1 MDIRALL
8 QFLQIAKDGSF
19 TRAAANLYLAQPT
32 LSKTVHNLEEELGV
46 PLFQKNRQQAE
57 LTDYGIKLV
66 ELATPIV
73 NDFQSIPTWLHDVEN
88 NPSGDV
94 HVGVTPMLAGLYLI
108 SQITPFCADYPNIN
122 LRFSE
127 RGSNDIRAMVEAC
140 QCDVGFCMEDDS
152 ICNSGLLDAYPLF
165 SKEIVALI
173 PYSNPLSQQERVKVS
188 DLRNEKFNFYTE
200 GHAIKHAVFRRCQEA
215 GFTPKINF
223 ISGNSSILINL
234 SEHGSGITILPKP
247 FLSVHKC
254 SNLAVVPFDP
264 IFPWNCCMIVKRG
277 RYQSVA
283 TQRFITYMLD
293 YFHMNAEDEA

>member
-32 LSKTVHNLEEELGV
+32 LSKTVPTLDEEWGV

-73 NDFQSIPTWLHDVEN
+73 NDFQSIPTWLHDVEDH
-88 NPSGDV
+88 PKGDV
-94 HVGVTPMLAGLYLI
+94 HVGVTPMVAGLYLI
-108 SQITPFCADYPNIN
+108 SQINPFCTAHPNIN

-127 RGSNDIRAMVEAC
+127 RGSNDIRAMVEAS
-140 QCDVGFCMEDDS
+140 QCDVGFCMESDAVYA
-152 ICNSGLLDAYPLF
+152 SGLLDVYSLCR
-165 SKEIVALI
+165 KEIVALI
-173 PYSNPLSQQERVKVS
+173 PYSDPLSQQKQVRIA
-188 DLRNEKFNFYTE
+188 DLRQEKFNFYTE
-200 GHAIKHAVFRRCQEA
+200 GHAIKHAIFRRCQEA
-215 GFTPKINF
+215 GFTPQINF
-223 ISGNSSILINL
+223 VSGNSSILINL

-264 IFPWNCCMIVKRG
+264 IFPWKCCMITKKG
-277 RYQSVA
+277 RYQSAAVQQF
-283 TQRFITYMLD
+283 TSYMID
-293 YFHMNAEDEA
+293 YFRTDVDNDL

>member
-73 NDFQSIPTWLHDVEN
+73 NDFQSIPTWLHDVEDH
-88 NPSGDV
+88 PKGDV
-94 HVGVTPMLAGLYLI
+94 HVGVTPMVAGLYLI
-108 SQITPFCADYPNIN
+108 SQINPFCTAHPNIN

-127 RGSNDIRAMVEAC
+127 RGSNDIRAMVEAS
-140 QCDVGFCMEDDS
+140 QCDVGFCMESDAVYA
-152 ICNSGLLDAYPLF
+152 SGLLDVYSLF

-173 PYSNPLSQQERVKVS
+173 PYSDPLSQQKQVRIA
-188 DLRNEKFNFYTE
+188 DLRQEKFNFYTE
-200 GHAIKHAVFRRCQEA
+200 GHAIKHAIFRRCQEA
-215 GFTPKINF
+215 GFTPQINF
-223 ISGNSSILINL
+223 VSGNSSILINL

-247 FLSVHKC
+247 FLSVQVQQSGCRPLRPHLSLEMLHDHKKGPLSKRC
-254 SNLAVVPFDP
+254 GTAVHFLYDRL
-264 IFPWNCCMIVKRG
+264 FP
-277 RYQSVA
+277 
-283 TQRFITYMLD
+283 
-293 YFHMNAEDEA
+293 H